1 MTGPGP
7 TPGGEESLFLAD
19 VEVEGRA
26 GRCVEARGGTVTYVG
41 PLEQRP
47 PPASGRRVEVDG
59 GGGALLPGLHDHHL
73 HLLALAARRRSV
85 ECGPPAVAGRPGLG
99 QVLRSAAAGARPGEW
114 VRFVGHDETVAG
126 PLDAPS
132 LDGLLGPVAD
142 RPVRV
147 QHRSGHQW
155 ALNSAALARV
165 RLALGDAGLEA
176 LGPGAGRGVLS
187 GADAAL
193 RAAWGSDAWPC
204 LSEVGMELARLG
216 VTGMTDATVST
227 GGEEVDRF
235 ETAQA
240 SGALPQRLCVLG
252 GSAPERPGRRLVR
265 GPCKIVLAEADLPSL
280 DELAAAVAAAGP
292 RGVALHCV
300 SRESLVLA
308 AAALGRAGG
317 GPHRIEH
324 GSVAPPELVSLVAGL
339 PVTVVTQPA
348 FVAAH
353 GDRYLSEV
361 EPADRPWLYRLA
373 GWRAAGVPLAGSS
386 DGPFGPLDPWAAM
399 RSAVERSTN
408 SGVPL
413 GPGEALTPEAA
424 LGLYLGALDD
434 PGGPSRRVVPGAPA
448 DLCLL
453 ATGWAEARGALEAG
467 LVRATFCG
475 GTAVH
480 GG

>member
-1 MTGPGP
+1 M
-7 TPGGEESLFLAD
+7 
-19 VEVEGRA
+19 
-26 GRCVEARGGTVTYVG
+26 
-41 PLEQRP
+41 
-47 PPASGRRVEVDG
+47 
-59 GGGALLPGLHDHHL
+59 
-73 HLLALAARRRSV
+73 
-85 ECGPPAVAGRPGLG
+85 
-99 QVLRSAAAGARPGEW
+99 
-114 VRFVGHDETVAG
+114 RFVGHDETVAG

-204 LSEVGMELARLG
+204 LSEVGAELARLG
-216 VTGMTDATVST
+216 VTGVTDATVST

-353 GDRYLSEV
+353 GDRYLAEV

-399 RSAVERSTN
+399 RSAVERPPTR
-408 SGVPL
+408 GC
-413 GPGEALTPEAA
+413 
-424 LGLYLGALDD
+424 
-434 PGGPSRRVVPGAPA
+434 PSAPA
-448 DLCLL
+448 RPSPPRRRWASTSGPWTTPAARAAAWCRGRRPTC
-453 ATGWAEARGALEAG
+453 ASWRTGWAEARGAARGRPGAG
-467 LVRATFCG
+467 HLLRRDGRPRRLRPAPGPRSG
-475 GTAVH
+475 GTMPGEVRVTTMEAR
-480 GG
+480 